1 MGEIRNFQ
9 DLLYW
14 SNNKLCDTTT
24 KYHEWTDLSSI
35 MVLETPKFDRVE
47 EVNEEGQTVTKSTV
61 CILVSSKQL
70 LEYARNALFT
80 NDLEPIDSALK
91 MDATFKLVNNG
102 WLLSPMCSETAR
114 FEPPCESYK
123 GLKRTGHKHVVL
135 PIAFLIH
142 TTESSVPYQ
151 HSLKCLLN
159 MPHTHFGFPNNTQFS
174 FKWFVADNSRQ
185 AQNAV
190 RSELGAETVILNC
203 QDHLVRKYNEKKIR
217 VNNME
222 NLESIELCVR
232 AMSRAAT
239 AKIQN
244 YIFEVTALY
253 AELWNETNWCN
264 QFRRYYMHDINHRW
278 YDTASGCVSLVP

>member
-1 MGEIRNFQ
+1 MIRDYVAVSTKPKPSKIVLQLQEDQRARKIDASLELPNARQVSSFMSTLSKSMGEIRNFQ

-24 KYHEWTDLSSI
+24 KYHKWTDLSSI

-91 MDATFKLVNNG
+91 MDVTFKLVNNG

-142 TTESSVPYQ
+142 TTKSSVPYQ

-159 MPHTHFGFPNNTQFS
+159 MPVRTLGFRIIPSSHSSGLWQIT
-174 FKWFVADNSRQ
+174 ADRLRMQ
-185 AQNAV
+185 
-190 RSELGAETVILNC
+190 
-203 QDHLVRKYNEKKIR
+203 
-217 VNNME
+217 
-222 NLESIELCVR
+222 
-232 AMSRAAT
+232 
-239 AKIQN
+239 
-244 YIFEVTALY
+244 
-253 AELWNETNWCN
+253 
-264 QFRRYYMHDINHRW
+264 
-278 YDTASGCVSLVP
+278 